1 MTTTSRAIVLVAATW
16 VMIGCFPG
24 SGAPTGLGIAS
35 EGGGGGGGVGSGR
48 LAFLVQP
55 NGVTAG
61 SPISPEVQV
70 IAVDTLGNVLRDFN
84 GRVRMTLGS
93 NGSGGHLSGTTS
105 AIARGGL
112 AMFDTLVVSG
122 AGTRYTLIASAP
134 GLASESSAP
143 FTVFAP

>member
-1 MTTTSRAIVLVAATW
+1 
-16 VMIGCFPG
+16 
-24 SGAPTGLGIAS
+24 
-35 EGGGGGGGVGSGR
+35 

-93 NGSGGHLSGTTS
+93 NVSGGHLSGTTS
-105 AIARGGL
+105 VIARGGL

-122 AGTRYTLIASAP
+122 AGARYTLIASAP